1 MKERPRPK
9 KQPILLPWMWLIT
22 VVNSIILAGVILSV
36 YTWGLDHY
44 VDELDVDE
52 IGEDIQAE
60 GHNSFTAKQLAK
72 ARTVAFIALV
82 GSENVRAYTSRSFDK
97 LFIVDL
103 LSNKHMQRAIG
114 LAQAALYLAL
124 FLPGLSDVL
133 GLHGVDIDLKGWIAA
148 LLGAVAT
155 LVLCEASKLVRQAV
169 TFKNKAHSTDAQATK
184 GLTKGEVKNDGGK
197 KTSAQNIV

>member
-1 MKERPRPK
+1 M
-9 KQPILLPWMWLIT
+9 
-22 VVNSIILAGVILSV
+22 AV

-52 IGEDIQAE
+52 IGEDIQEE

-82 GSENVRAYTSRSFDK
+82 WSENVRAYTSRSFDK
-97 LFIVDL
+97 FFVVDL

-124 FLPGLSDVL
+124 FVPGLSDVL
-133 GLHGVDIDLKGWIAA
+133 GLQGIEIDSNGWVAA
-148 LLGAVAT
+148 FLRALAT
-155 LVLCEASKLVRQAV
+155 LVLCEASKLVRQGV
-169 TFKNKAHSTDAQATK
+169 
-184 GLTKGEVKNDGGK
+184 
-197 KTSAQNIV
+197 IR